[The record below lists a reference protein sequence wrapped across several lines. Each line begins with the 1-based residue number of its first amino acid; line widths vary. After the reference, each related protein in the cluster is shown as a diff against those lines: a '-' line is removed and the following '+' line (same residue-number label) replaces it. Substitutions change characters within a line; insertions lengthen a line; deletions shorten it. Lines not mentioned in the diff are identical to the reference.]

1 MHSRLISNAF
11 LRTKRYFVVTQ
22 RRGPTRAVIYCYS
35 DGQAREII
43 TGAEGR
49 EADFYGAKKSGC
61 SEADYRLY
69 GRTHVFFFF
78 FPLCD
83 CHDQEVCDKVVLLSE
98 LKKKSY
104 SV

>member
-1 MHSRLISNAF
+1 MAPKSLVA
-11 LRTKRYFVVTQ
+11 LKQTTACTAVRTF
-22 RRGPTRAVIYCYS
+22 
-35 DGQAREII
+35 
-43 TGAEGR
+43 
-49 EADFYGAKKSGC
+49 F
-61 SEADYRLY
+61 
-69 GRTHVFFFF
+69 FFFF